1 MRSARNGPSSVSRRR
16 LVATVGVTGTW
27 TVNPGQAVDRYDDSY
42 PAIGLLNA
50 AIVVKYRRSRGI
62 QISEI
67 RGVAARCLVAVSL
80 LFASAPVSVGAADQE
95 SEAEAVRVEV
105 AKVVA
110 GPLNEQVT
118 AVGTL
123 PSDEAVT
130 ISSEIPRRL
139 EAIHFEEGNRRREQ
153 RQATVNCTPE
163 DWP

>member
-1 MRSARNGPSSVSRRR
+1 M
-16 LVATVGVTGTW
+16 
-27 TVNPGQAVDRYDDSY
+27 
-42 PAIGLLNA
+42 
-50 AIVVKYRRSRGI
+50 
-62 QISEI
+62 
-67 RGVAARCLVAVSL
+67 
-80 LFASAPVSVGAADQE
+80 SVGAADQE

-139 EAIHFEEGNRRREQ
+139 EAIHFEEGQPKAGTKTSDGELHPRRLAVMRG
-153 RQATVNCTPE
+153 
-163 DWP
+163 